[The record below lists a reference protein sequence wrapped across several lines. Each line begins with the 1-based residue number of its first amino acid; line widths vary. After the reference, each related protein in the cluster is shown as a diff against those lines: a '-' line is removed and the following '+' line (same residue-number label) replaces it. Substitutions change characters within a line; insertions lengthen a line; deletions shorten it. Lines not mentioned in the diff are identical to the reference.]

1 MAIVRAIRSPCATV
15 SAVMASSWCHTF
27 LVPHVSD
34 ATLAGVNVLR
44 SNFGAWGAGSVV
56 VAGLLLSTIATF
68 AASPEQLYQTW
79 QKNFL
84 TDPAVSEKAAED
96 YLRAAPQG
104 PHAQDIKVWL
114 DAYQKAMANLMTQ
127 SRKAGQTVAQNA
139 AQNAPR
145 QAPAD
150 KQAAAK
156 PAPAVKLATA
166 QPLKPAPAA
175 RQQAA
180 PPASAKP
187 GQAQQVAR
195 DIKGWFDASEKAVA
209 NLVTQSRKAIQTV
222 AQSAPKQAP
231 ANKQATAKPAQQA
244 PQPKPQ
250 PAPAVKLATAEPPKQ
265 SPAPQVAHAAPPA
278 TPPAA
283 PAVEPATAPPGP
295 ASQPAAKQPESR
307 TASATARENPAREN
321 EASNTAPARPPAAK
335 PPAQS
340 VDGMLAFI
348 ADKVESE
355 DPLDFTAVFINAA
368 GGELVERLSYEASNV
383 TIDPNRCLL
392 SYRWH
397 VVQDGRGM
405 PDEDRAVQLR
415 LSKSISV
422 ETIDQALGD
431 LNDNHFTVRAAP
443 QAYAVHIARWDKPS
457 GDNLY
462 FRDRDMAETVAG
474 AAQQALELCDKAAAR
489 FGN

>member
-1 MAIVRAIRSPCATV
+1 
-15 SAVMASSWCHTF
+15 
-27 LVPHVSD
+27 
-34 ATLAGVNVLR
+34 VLR
-44 SNFGAWGAGSVV
+44 SNLGAWGAGGVV

-68 AASPEQLYQTW
+68 AASPDQLYQTW

-96 YLRAAPQG
+96 YLRAAPHG
-104 PHAQDIKVWL
+104 PHAQEIKVWL

-127 SRKAGQTVAQNA
+127 SRKAGQEVAQNAPKRAPASNQAVAKPAQQAPLPKSQPSHGVKLATAQAPKPAPAVRQASAPAAPPKPGPAQQVVQDIKIWLDVSHKAVANLIAQSRNAGHTVAQNA
-139 AQNAPR
+139 PK

-150 KQAAAK
+150 KQAA
-156 PAPAVKLATA
+156 
-166 QPLKPAPAA
+166 
-175 RQQAA
+175 
-180 PPASAKP
+180 
-187 GQAQQVAR
+187 
-195 DIKGWFDASEKAVA
+195 
-209 NLVTQSRKAIQTV
+209 
-222 AQSAPKQAP
+222 
-231 ANKQATAKPAQQA
+231 AKPAQQA

-250 PAPAVKLATAEPPKQ
+250 PAPAVKLATAQPPKPAPEVRQ
-265 SPAPQVAHAAPPA
+265 AAAPPAPPKPALPTPAPAPQVAHAAPPA

-283 PAVEPATAPPGP
+283 PAVKPATAPSAP
-295 ASQPAAKQPESR
+295 ASQPAAKQPETR
-307 TASATARENPAREN
+307 TASAIVRENPARGN
-321 EASNTAPARPPAAK
+321 EASNTAPVRAPAVK
-335 PPAQS
+335 PSGQS
-340 VDGMLAFI
+340 VDDMLAFI

-355 DPLDFTAVFINAA
+355 NRLDFTAVFINAA
-368 GGELVERLSYEASNV
+368 GGELVEHLSYEASNV

-405 PDEDRAVQLR
+405 RDEDRAVQLR
-415 LSKSISV
+415 LSKGISV
-422 ETIDQALGD
+422 ETIDRALGD
-431 LNDNHFTVRAAP
+431 LNDNRFTVHAAP